1 METDM
6 FGIYQTIL
14 MNINIEIYTGD
25 SLHDALE
32 IAKKTGFE
40 AVILLDG
47 ALVATYSSVDG
58 IKFV

>member
-1 METDM
+1 M
-6 FGIYQTIL
+6 FGIYQTSL
-14 MNINIEIYTGD
+14 VNINMDIYTGD

-47 ALVATYSSVDG
+47 ALVATYSFIDG
-58 IKFV
+58 IRFV

>member
-1 METDM
+1 M

>member
-14 MNINIEIYTGD
+14 MNINIEIYTGE

>member
-1 METDM
+1 M
-6 FGIYQTIL
+6 FGIYQTSLI
-14 MNINIEIYTGD
+14 NINLDTYISD

-32 IAKKTGFE
+32 IAKNTGFD
-40 AVILLDG
+40 ASILLDG